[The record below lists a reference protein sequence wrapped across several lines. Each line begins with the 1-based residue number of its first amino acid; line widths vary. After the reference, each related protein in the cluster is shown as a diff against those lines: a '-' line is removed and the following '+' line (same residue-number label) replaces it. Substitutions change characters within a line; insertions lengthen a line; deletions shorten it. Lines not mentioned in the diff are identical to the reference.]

1 MWVTK
6 DEALKARM
14 VPLHENEVSP
24 ACFAE
29 VDMVRFFLKT
39 FERLENAGFG
49 A

>member
-1 MWVTK
+1 MK
-6 DEALKARM
+6 RLSMM
-14 VPLHENEVSP
+14 VSLHENEVLP
-24 ACFAE
+24 ARFAE

>member
-6 DEALKARM
+6 DEALKQGWYPC
-14 VPLHENEVSP
+14 VKNEVSP

>member
-1 MWVTK
+1 MK
-6 DEALKARM
+6 RLSMM
-14 VPLHENEVSP
+14 VSLHENEVSP

-39 FERLENAGFG
+39 FERLENAGFR

>member
-1 MWVTK
+1 MK
-6 DEALKARM
+6 RLSMM
-14 VPLHENEVSP
+14 VSLHENVVLP